1 MNHNPGAG
9 FAELRNSS
17 DNGNIL
23 EIKASLLHGC
33 VPNSDVSLALSK
45 LFWPQ
50 KCCLDIWSYLAAILS
65 ISSTTETN
73 ANILYYLGL
82 YIYIYF
88 KLIIPHILTRNG
100 NRYPHLL
107 PL

>member
-17 DNGNIL
+17 DNGNII

-73 ANILYYLGL
+73 ANILYYL
-82 YIYIYF
+82 YIIYFF
-88 KLIIPHILTRNG
+88 KLIIP
-100 NRYPHLL
+100 
-107 PL
+107 